1 MMRQWRILILIFGV
15 CFGIRSTACAQSS
28 YAKRLPLQV
37 VQVPTYEFQNT
48 ALQPF
53 VYHLDFAGSRIN
65 KADLA
70 GFSDAKFRQIDLV
83 FTLYPKSPTEW
94 KVGYDS
100 LMERRFRNLEAR
112 IPAAFQDPAVKW
124 RLVIQTECHSLEHA
138 KSLFHGFV
146 MYPASEA
153 WDTLKSI
160 GTLDSV
166 LDDTFK
172 VLRFDTVKLRE
183 KFAMTTRII
192 SGDKVLPD
200 STVIKVFERHPEWKN
215 ALVVVDWTASMY
227 RQGALLVRWQQEH
240 LAESRI
246 RHFVFFNDGDQ
257 KFDEEKVIGE
267 TGGIYETPADS
278 LHRMMAAIEAVTM
291 GGDGGDHRENN
302 LEAVWEGIA
311 SCPECE
317 QIILIA
323 DNTGP
328 VRDMAILP
336 MIDLPIRVLL
346 CGVFKD
352 QIETDYLSIVD
363 QTNGSL
369 HTRDRDLTNLRG
381 MLEKGILTVGEKQY
395 APKGKRWIK
404 YEPRM

>member
-15 CFGIRSTACAQSS
+15 CFGIRTAACAQGSF
-28 YAKRLPLQV
+28 AKRLPLQV
-37 VQVPTYEFQNT
+37 VEVPEYTFQNT

-70 GFSDAKFRQIDLV
+70 GFSQAKFRQIDLV

-100 LMERRFRNLEAR
+100 LMERRFRSLEAR

-124 RLVIQTECHSLEHA
+124 RLVIQTECHSLEQA

-146 MYPASEA
+146 MYPADAA
-153 WDTLKSI
+153 WDTLPTAWTPDNI
-160 GTLDSV
+160 FE
-166 LDDTFK
+166 DTFK

-183 KFAMTTRII
+183 KFNMTTRII

-302 LEAVWEGIA
+302 LEAVLEGIA

-395 APKGKRWIK
+395 TPKGKRWIK